1 VKLRLGLAVGD
12 NRILRQGRVRRLAEA
27 VKSGLSRGRRDERG
41 AVAIMFALAVVVLAP
56 LILGL
61 FDVYT
66 ASEQR
71 ARLQDALDAAALYAA
86 RSDYQT
92 DVDIDAAGDKA
103 LNANLRL
110 LRGATLLASD
120 FHLTNNNTTVTASA
134 TIQPMALAPAFW
146 AHPAVTVSTDV
157 VRNSKNLEVSLV
169 LDITGSMGT
178 GTSSGT
184 RISDLRSAASSLVD
198 LVVKD
203 TQTPYYS
210 KVAVVPWSMG
220 VNVGTYAASVRGAV
234 VGTVPVTGLASW
246 YTGTQKTVSGATKA
260 NPVVITATGHGFAN
274 GDTVMITGVS
284 GMTQVNGVAYKVAGV
299 STNTFQLQTP
309 AGANVN
315 GTSFSSYSSG
325 GKVTKCVR
333 TDCSMQVT
341 AAGHGYV
348 NGEGVYLLGVGP
360 SGLGSAV
367 NDKMFTATG
376 VTTNTYNI
384 FVSSG
389 PTTAYTSG
397 GTSYCTI
404 YGCEYMGFNN
414 GDSPSAVKLFQQSS
428 CVSER
433 TGAHAYDDFSPGTAR
448 VGFNYPATSATLAGT
463 TADTANPCLT
473 NQIIP
478 LSTDKTSV
486 KAAINTLVAAGSTGG
501 QVGVA
506 WGWYM
511 VSPNFGYLWPSAS
524 RPAAYTAPDTLKVV
538 VLMTDGALNTDY
550 CSGVISQDS
559 LSGSGSIKDHINC
572 NSPNGS
578 TFAQSKTLC
587 ANMKAAGVIVYTVG
601 FQITG
606 DTTANNL
613 MDSCATDAKHEYL
626 PTSGLALSDA
636 FKAIGADI
644 NNLRLSH

>member
-1 VKLRLGLAVGD
+1 VKLRLGRDVGD
-12 NRILRQGRVRRLAEA
+12 NRILRQGRIRRLAEA
-27 VKSGLSRGRRDERG
+27 VKSGLSKGRRDERG

-92 DVDIDAAGDKA
+92 DAEIDAVGDKA
-103 LNANLRL
+103 LTVNLRL

-120 FHLTNNNTTVTASA
+120 FHLTDGNTKVTASA

-146 AHPAVTVSTDV
+146 AHPAITVSTDV

-178 GTSSGT
+178 GTSTGT

-220 VNVGTYAASVRGAV
+220 VNVGTYADSVRGAV
-234 VGTVPVTGLASW
+234 VGTKPITGLTSW

-260 NPVVITATGHGFAN
+260 KPIVITANGHGFAN

-284 GMTQVNGVAYKVAGV
+284 GMTQINGVAYKVAGV
-299 STNTFQLQTP
+299 TTNTFQLQTP
-309 AGANVN
+309 AGVN
-315 GTSFSSYSSG
+315 IDGTSGYSTYSSG
-325 GKVTKCVR
+325 GKVSKCVR

-360 SGLGSAV
+360 AALGTAV

-384 FVSSG
+384 FVPSG
-389 PTTAYTSG
+389 PTTAYTTG

-404 YGCEYMGFNN
+404 YGCEYRSFTN
-414 GDSPSAVKLFQQSS
+414 GDASAVKLFQQSS

-433 TGAHAYDDFSPGTAR
+433 TGTHAYDDAAPSTTF

-463 TADTANPCLT
+463 TAAVANPCLT

-478 LSTDKTSV
+478 LSTDKTAV
-486 KAAINTLVAAGSTGG
+486 KAAINTLAAAGSTGG

-511 VSPNFGYLWPSAS
+511 ISPNFGYLWPSAS

-572 NSPNGS
+572 DSPNGN
-578 TFAQSKTLC
+578 TFNQSKTLC

-606 DTTANNL
+606 DVPANDL